1 MSALL
6 ESITLGQAVTALA
19 AIGSAVVVVAG
30 LWWRSARAYSS
41 VSETLKGK
49 AEQSAVDAMREAQRE
64 RCAACRREVDA
75 ALERKASKAE
85 VIEHTATLAEHRE
98 SLAAI
103 RAEMSALSKGI
114 DGVREDL
121 RRLTDRLER
130 WMEREP

>member
-1 MSALL
+1 METCVSALL
-6 ESITLGQAVTALA
+6 EAITIGQALGA
-19 AIGSAVVVVAG
+19 AGGLSVAG
-30 LWWRSARAYSS
+30 VGIGWVVRQNRRID
-41 VSETLKGK
+41 GK
-49 AEQSAVDAMREAQRE
+49 AEQAALEELRECQRE